1 MSSLFIFISYPR
13 ACIFFPARSAI
24 IRNLLLFSKR
34 MASTGPA
41 TGHSL
46 RTRGEKKSP
55 LQIITVRDELSCGS
69 TLFELTLHSL
79 YIIHQRLL
87 CQNLLIMTITE
98 SPGRI
103 GAAQSWS
110 SITFLLKPLHHKT
123 GFLSVTFAVIY
134 SSLLRFVF
142 CVRCFLAPD
151 SFRLYH
157 PMRGCQDLHGR
168 KIYFPGD
175 FCPAVCRAIFSF
187 AFSGISSRANS

>member
-1 MSSLFIFISYPR
+1 MCIRDRSSTDILPSYSLKDPSFNVIFIIIMSSLFIFISYPR

-55 LQIITVRDELSCGS
+55 LQIITVRDELSRGS

-98 SPGRI
+98 SPDCF
-103 GAAQSWS
+103 AATQ
-110 SITFLLKPLHHKT
+110 
-123 GFLSVTFAVIY
+123 
-134 SSLLRFVF
+134 R
-142 CVRCFLAPD
+142 
-151 SFRLYH
+151 
-157 PMRGCQDLHGR
+157 
-168 KIYFPGD
+168 
-175 FCPAVCRAIFSF
+175 
-187 AFSGISSRANS
+187 